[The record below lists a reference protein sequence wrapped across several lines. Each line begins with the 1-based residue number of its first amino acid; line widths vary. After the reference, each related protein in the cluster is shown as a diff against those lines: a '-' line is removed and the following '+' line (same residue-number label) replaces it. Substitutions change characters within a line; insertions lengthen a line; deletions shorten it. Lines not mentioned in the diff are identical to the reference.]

1 MDESID
7 YEEYNYDSDSEN
19 DEFLLNIETIF
30 DEALKSE
37 NKENCLLNI
46 VDLCQSVQKGKIW
59 EYQCYEE
66 LIKDSIKNRNL
77 SNYKKYFEKLF
88 NIYPITNYYKK
99 HETISK
105 IFNNIQI
112 QLSFLS
118 DIVNYSLKI
127 LRKLNQSD
135 KIIEIINILKIK
147 YLFYLKDDGNIYFY
161 IIPPNIGGLI
171 NKNLL
176 HINLEINELPKKLI
190 EYGNKEIQNIFFFG
204 DLFALV
210 KFKSFTKNIIYFY
223 NNKQENIFQIETQQI
238 VINIELLNNLF
249 GYYSTSNYIVFFDI
263 QNQIILNSIYF
274 HSIYYTKAI
283 KDEYIFTLFINQNKK
298 TYIAIL
304 SKVKKYVYQSQIIIE
319 LNLHYFF
326 DFFIDKYTSNISNN
340 IIKYFFN
347 NTKPYFTENEEE
359 QNHLFIFNKKFMFDD
374 DNFFYNG
381 QIDNHFKFY
390 KYFLYLEHDD
400 FNNSKTILNPFKV
413 LNLDNYFVL
422 SIYNKD
428 IFIIE
433 KNIFKIIKKVNT
445 LNYDEIF
452 SGKNNTIILN
462 SINHIIRIYSCPDL
476 KELYYFY
483 ISYSIIKNEF
493 INNNTLT
500 DNLIKIINQNKC
512 VYVKKNNLLYIYYI
526 SKDSDKRN
534 IKYITINLNQNN

>member
-190 EYGNKEIQNIFFFG
+190 EYGNKENQNIFFFG

-433 KNIFKIIKKVNT
+433 KNIFKIIRKVNT

>member
-46 VDLCQSVQKGKIW
+46 VDLCQSVKKGKIW

-161 IIPPNIGGLI
+161 IIPPNIRGLI

-190 EYGNKEIQNIFFFG
+190 EYGNKENQNIFFFG

-400 FNNSKTILNPFKV
+400 FYDSKTILNPFKV

-433 KNIFKIIKKVNT
+433 KNIFKIIRKVNT

>member
-135 KIIEIINILKIK
+135 QIIEIINILKIK

-161 IIPPNIGGLI
+161 IIPPNIRGLI

-263 QNQIILNSIYF
+263 QNQIILNSTYF

-319 LNLHYFF
+319 LNLYNFF
-326 DFFIDKYTSNISNN
+326 DFFIDNYTSNISNN

-400 FNNSKTILNPFKV
+400 FYDSKTILNPFKV

-433 KNIFKIIKKVNT
+433 KNIFKTIKKVNT

>member
-46 VDLCQSVQKGKIW
+46 VDLCQSVKKGKIW

-161 IIPPNIGGLI
+161 IIPPNIRGLI

-190 EYGNKEIQNIFFFG
+190 EYGNKENQNIFFFG

-319 LNLHYFF
+319 LNLYNFF
-326 DFFIDKYTSNISNN
+326 DFFIDNYTSNISNN

-347 NTKPYFTENEEE
+347 KTKPYFTENEEE

-433 KNIFKIIKKVNT
+433 KNIFKIIRKVNT

>member
-46 VDLCQSVQKGKIW
+46 VDLCQSVKKGKIW

-161 IIPPNIGGLI
+161 IIPPNIRGLI

-190 EYGNKEIQNIFFFG
+190 EYGNKENQNIFFFG

-263 QNQIILNSIYF
+263 QNQIILNSTYF

-433 KNIFKIIKKVNT
+433 KNIFKIIRKVNT

>member
-1 MDESID
+1 
-7 YEEYNYDSDSEN
+7 
-19 DEFLLNIETIF
+19 
-30 DEALKSE
+30 
-37 NKENCLLNI
+37 
-46 VDLCQSVQKGKIW
+46 
-59 EYQCYEE
+59 
-66 LIKDSIKNRNL
+66 
-77 SNYKKYFEKLF
+77 
-88 NIYPITNYYKK
+88 
-99 HETISK
+99 
-105 IFNNIQI
+105 
-112 QLSFLS
+112 
-118 DIVNYSLKI
+118 
-127 LRKLNQSD
+127 
-135 KIIEIINILKIK
+135 
-147 YLFYLKDDGNIYFY
+147 
-161 IIPPNIGGLI
+161 
-171 NKNLL
+171 
-176 HINLEINELPKKLI
+176 
-190 EYGNKEIQNIFFFG
+190 
-204 DLFALV
+204 
-210 KFKSFTKNIIYFY
+210 
-223 NNKQENIFQIETQQI
+223 
-238 VINIELLNNLF
+238 
-249 GYYSTSNYIVFFDI
+249 
-263 QNQIILNSIYF
+263 
-274 HSIYYTKAI
+274 
-283 KDEYIFTLFINQNKK
+283 
-298 TYIAIL
+298 
-304 SKVKKYVYQSQIIIE
+304 
-319 LNLHYFF
+319 
-326 DFFIDKYTSNISNN
+326 
-340 IIKYFFN
+340 
-347 NTKPYFTENEEE
+347 
-359 QNHLFIFNKKFMFDD
+359 MFDD

-476 KELYYFY
+476 KELYYVY

>member
-161 IIPPNIGGLI
+161 IIPPNIRGLI

-263 QNQIILNSIYF
+263 QNQIILNSTYF

-319 LNLHYFF
+319 LNLYNFF
-326 DFFIDKYTSNISNN
+326 DFFIDNYTSNISNN

-400 FNNSKTILNPFKV
+400 FYDSKTILNPFKV

>member
-46 VDLCQSVQKGKIW
+46 VDLCQSVKKGKIW

-161 IIPPNIGGLI
+161 IIPPNIRGLI

-263 QNQIILNSIYF
+263 QNQIILNSTYF

>member
-190 EYGNKEIQNIFFFG
+190 EYGNKENQNIFFFG

-400 FNNSKTILNPFKV
+400 FYDSKTILNPFKV

-476 KELYYFY
+476 KELYYVY

>member
-46 VDLCQSVQKGKIW
+46 VDLCQSVKKGKIW

-105 IFNNIQI
+105 IFDNIQI

-190 EYGNKEIQNIFFFG
+190 EYGNKENQNIFFFG

-359 QNHLFIFNKKFMFDD
+359 QNHLFIFNKKLMFDD

-433 KNIFKIIKKVNT
+433 KNIFKIIRKVNT

>member
-347 NTKPYFTENEEE
+347 KTKPYFTENEEE

-374 DNFFYNG
+374 DNYFYNG
-381 QIDNHFKFY
+381 QIDNHFKFF
-390 KYFLYLEHDD
+390 KYFLFLEHDD
-400 FNNSKTILNPFKV
+400 FNDSKVILNFFKI
-413 LNLDNYFVL
+413 LNLDNYFIL
-422 SIYNKD
+422 SINNKD

-433 KNIFKIIKKVNT
+433 KNLFKIIKKVST
-445 LNYDEIF
+445 FLYDEIF
-452 SGKNNTIILN
+452 SGKNNTIIMNSLN
-462 SINHIIRIYSCPDL
+462 NTIRIYNCPDL
-476 KELYYFY
+476 KELYYFHT
-483 ISYSIIKNEF
+483 SYSIAKNKF
-493 INNNTLT
+493 INNTLN
-500 DNLIKIINQNKC
+500 DYLIKIINHNKC

-526 SKDSDKRN
+526 SKDLDKRN
-534 IKYITINLNQNN
+534 IKYITINLNKNN

>member
-46 VDLCQSVQKGKIW
+46 VDLCQSVKKGKIW

-161 IIPPNIGGLI
+161 IIPPNIRGLI

-190 EYGNKEIQNIFFFG
+190 EYGNKENQNIFFFG

-283 KDEYIFTLFINQNKK
+283 KDKYIFTLFANQNKK
-298 TYIAIL
+298 AYIAIL

-347 NTKPYFTENEEE
+347 KTKPYFTENEEE
-359 QNHLFIFNKKFMFDD
+359 QNHLFIFNKKLMFDD

-390 KYFLYLEHDD
+390 QYFLYLEHDD
-400 FNNSKTILNPFKV
+400 FYDSKTILNPFKV

-462 SINHIIRIYSCPDL
+462 DKNHIIRIYSCPDL
-476 KELYYFY
+476 KELYYVY

>member
-46 VDLCQSVQKGKIW
+46 VDLCQSVKKGKIW

-161 IIPPNIGGLI
+161 IIPPNIRGLI

-190 EYGNKEIQNIFFFG
+190 EYGNKENQNIFFFG

-283 KDEYIFTLFINQNKK
+283 KDKYIFTLFANQNKK
-298 TYIAIL
+298 AYIAIL

-347 NTKPYFTENEEE
+347 KTKPYFTENEEE
-359 QNHLFIFNKKFMFDD
+359 QNHLFIFNKKLMFDD

-462 SINHIIRIYSCPDL
+462 DKNHIIRIYSCPDL
-476 KELYYFY
+476 KELYYVY

>member
-46 VDLCQSVQKGKIW
+46 VDLCQSVKKGKIW

-161 IIPPNIGGLI
+161 IIPPNIRGLI

-190 EYGNKEIQNIFFFG
+190 EYGNKENQNIFF
-204 DLFALV
+204 LV
-210 KFKSFTKNIIYFY
+210 IY
-223 NNKQENIFQIETQQI
+223 
-238 VINIELLNNLF
+238 
-249 GYYSTSNYIVFFDI
+249 
-263 QNQIILNSIYF
+263 
-274 HSIYYTKAI
+274 
-283 KDEYIFTLFINQNKK
+283 
-298 TYIAIL
+298 
-304 SKVKKYVYQSQIIIE
+304 
-319 LNLHYFF
+319 LH
-326 DFFIDKYTSNISNN
+326 
-340 IIKYFFN
+340 
-347 NTKPYFTENEEE
+347 
-359 QNHLFIFNKKFMFDD
+359 
-374 DNFFYNG
+374 
-381 QIDNHFKFY
+381 
-390 KYFLYLEHDD
+390 
-400 FNNSKTILNPFKV
+400 
-413 LNLDNYFVL
+413 
-422 SIYNKD
+422 
-428 IFIIE
+428 
-433 KNIFKIIKKVNT
+433 
-445 LNYDEIF
+445 
-452 SGKNNTIILN
+452 
-462 SINHIIRIYSCPDL
+462 
-476 KELYYFY
+476 
-483 ISYSIIKNEF
+483 
-493 INNNTLT
+493 
-500 DNLIKIINQNKC
+500 
-512 VYVKKNNLLYIYYI
+512 
-526 SKDSDKRN
+526 
-534 IKYITINLNQNN
+534 

>member
-19 DEFLLNIETIF
+19 DEFLLNIETMF
-30 DEALKSE
+30 DEALKSD
-37 NKENCLLNI
+37 NKEEYLLNI
-46 VDLCQSVQKGKIW
+46 IDLCQNVKDGKIW

-99 HETISK
+99 NETISR
-105 IFNNIQI
+105 IFKNTEIK
-112 QLSFLS
+112 LSFLS
-118 DIVNYSLKI
+118 DITNYSLKI

-135 KIIEIINILKIK
+135 NIIEIINILELK

-161 IIPPNIGGLI
+161 IIPPNIRGLI

-176 HINLEINELPKKLI
+176 NINLEIDESPKSLI
-190 EYGNKEIQNIFFFG
+190 EYGNRENQNIFSFG

-283 KDEYIFTLFINQNKK
+283 KDKYIFTLFANQNKK
-298 TYIAIL
+298 AYIAIL

-400 FNNSKTILNPFKV
+400 FNNSETILNPFKV

-428 IFIIE
+428 IFIIQ
-433 KNIFKIIKKVNT
+433 KDIFKIIKKDNT
-445 LNYDEIF
+445 LYYYEIY

-462 SINHIIRIYSCPDL
+462 TLNHIIRIY
-476 KELYYFY
+476 E
-483 ISYSIIKNEF
+483 
-493 INNNTLT
+493 
-500 DNLIKIINQNKC
+500 
-512 VYVKKNNLLYIYYI
+512 
-526 SKDSDKRN
+526 
-534 IKYITINLNQNN
+534 